1 MNAISLYS
9 SLPYWLQNVAVSLHG
24 YKLKKQRFNDEFFRI
39 LDFLDS
45 TQGWSCEQIRAYKEK
60 HLYKI
65 IEHAYNHCP
74 FYRKKYSDAGLSPQ
88 DFKGLEDLQKFP
100 ILTKEEVRAFGE
112 GMVADNIRKGDLVP
126 FHTSGSTGKPLNF
139 FLTKYSVP
147 YYWAV
152 DQRYK
157 NRFGFD
163 FGKTCLNSTG
173 RPVVPVTTRRPPYW
187 RYDRVLH
194 RYFLNAQ
201 QISADKIMM
210 IAKFLNQKNIEYF
223 IGYPS
228 IMTALASELE
238 EAGLALQD
246 PPKHIFTGA
255 EKIYPNQVET
265 LQRVFQGVQIH
276 ELYSFS
282 EQAAIATHCK
292 CGTYHEDIE
301 FGHMELE
308 NPQQVKGGMQGN
320 ILATG
325 FMNYGMPFI
334 RYQNGDTAMFA
345 EEKCAC
351 GLNSQVIKDI
361 LGRVE
366 DYIITPE
373 GVHIQRFASIFTN
386 ANGIKEAQVVQ
397 RKLGEIVI
405 RIVRRGSYLA
415 NTEKALLTNVAQ
427 WISPTIEV
435 KFEYVDEIPR
445 TKAGK
450 FKAVVSELNK
460 QQKSDEQ
467 P

>member
-39 LDFLDS
+39 LDFLNS
-45 TQGWSCEQIRAYKEK
+45 TQGWSPEQIRAYKEE

-65 IEHAYNHCP
+65 IEHAYKHCP
-74 FYRKKYSDAGLSPQ
+74 YYRKKYSDAGLSPD

-100 ILTKEEVRAFGE
+100 ILTKEEVRAFAG
-112 GMVADNIRKGDLVP
+112 GMVADNVRKADLVP

-157 NRFGFD
+157 SRFGFD
-163 FGKTCLNSTG
+163 FGKTCLNLTG
-173 RPVVPVTTRRPPYW
+173 KPIVPITSNSSPYW

-194 RYFLNAQ
+194 RYFLNMQ
-201 QISADKIMM
+201 QIASDKIEA
-210 IAKFLNQKNIEYF
+210 IAKFLERKRFEYF

-238 EAGLALQD
+238 EARLELQN
-246 PPKHIFTGA
+246 PPRHIFTGA
-255 EKIYPNQVET
+255 EKIYPNQVGI
-265 LQRVFQGVQIH
+265 LQRVFPGVQIH

-282 EQAAIATHCK
+282 EEAAIATHCRQ
-292 CGTYHEDIE
+292 GVYHEDFE

-308 NPQQVKGGMQGN
+308 NPQWVDGGMQGN

-345 EEKCAC
+345 DEKCTC
-351 GLNSQVIKDI
+351 GLNSQVVKDI

-373 GVHIQRFASIFTN
+373 GVHIQRLDYIFKDIG
-386 ANGIKEAQVVQ
+386 GIKEAQVVQ
-397 RKLGEIVI
+397 RRLGEMII
-405 RIVRRGSYLA
+405 RIVRRDSYSME
-415 NTEKALLTNVAQ
+415 TEKSLRLNVAQ

-435 KFEYVDEIPR
+435 KFEYVEEIPR

-450 FKAVVSELNK
+450 FKAVVSELSK
-460 QQKSDEQ
+460 QQKIDE
-467 P
+467 